1 MIHTI
6 EDLTNVCDRTLVTG
20 KKFELELYSEE
31 HKVKEKQQVGY
42 LLEFLE
48 STRNYCVCL
57 VDMVDSTSISM
68 QMSNEKIGKYY
79 GVFLNMMANIIS
91 NHDGNVVKNVGD
103 SLLYYFPKTHLDS
116 TESFRDVLKC
126 AMTMIQKR
134 TEINEILHLE
144 GLPDLSYRISCEY
157 GCVVVAK
164 LSTSSINDIFG
175 NSINVCSKINSLASP
190 NGVVIGYGLY
200 QKTKSFDEYIYTKIK
215 DIPSILG
222 KDYQVYSVF
231 NKTKTSL
238 Y

>member
-6 EDLTNVCDRTLVTG
+6 EDLINVCDRKLVTS

-31 HKVKEKQQVGY
+31 HKVKEKQQVAY

-175 NSINVCSKINSLASP
+175 NTINVCSRINSLASP
-190 NGVVIGYGLY
+190 NGVVIGHGLY
-200 QKTKSFDEYIYTKIK
+200 QKTISFDEYIYTKIK